1 MTTTRTPDA
10 TDNAEL
16 QARAQLA
23 SIVQMVA
30 ARDVDYDRLKELR
43 DKANGGHYIAGT
55 NMPGYMPDNP
65 PDAFDDAD
73 AAREYLASL
82 LDEQAE
88 AIEDR
93 TDPMCLSD
101 ACMVGDFTAV
111 DAIAKD
117 CRDCAENLRERV
129 HTGEAAAIAGTIG
142 GTHYFLTYMP
152 GPSDP
157 AEQEELDELEAAA
170 GDCASTGDADERIN
184 EDPLEVQV
192 RGDWHAP
199 GTNDGSE
206 CEFYILLCT
215 GGPAVR
221 LVGDMPVDR
230 VRIEYQDWGTPWTE
244 LYGIDQTDRDAME
257 TYARHFLNC

>member
-10 TDNAEL
+10 TDNAER

-23 SIVQMVA
+23 SIVRMVVA
-30 ARDVDYDRLKELR
+30 LEVDYDRLEELR
-43 DKANGGHYIAGT
+43 EQAKAGHYLVGT

-65 PDAFDDAD
+65 PLAFDDAD
-73 AAREYLASL
+73 DARDYLASL

-93 TDPMCLSD
+93 SDHMCQAG
-101 ACMVGDFTAV
+101 ACKRGDFTAV

-117 CRDCAENLRERV
+117 CRDGAEHLRERV
-129 HTGEAAAIAGTIG
+129 HTGEAADIAGTIG
-142 GTHYFLTYMP
+142 GTHYSLTYMP
-152 GPSDP
+152 GLTDP

-170 GDCASTGDADERIN
+170 GDCESTDDAEERIN

-192 RGDWHAP
+192 RGGWYSP
-199 GTNDGSE
+199 GDNPGYPE
-206 CEFYILLCT
+206 EFYILLCT

-230 VRIEYQDWGTPWTE
+230 VRIEYQDWGTGWTE
-244 LYGIDQTDRDAME
+244 LYGIDQADRYAMGA
-257 TYARHFLNC
+257 YAQRFLDY